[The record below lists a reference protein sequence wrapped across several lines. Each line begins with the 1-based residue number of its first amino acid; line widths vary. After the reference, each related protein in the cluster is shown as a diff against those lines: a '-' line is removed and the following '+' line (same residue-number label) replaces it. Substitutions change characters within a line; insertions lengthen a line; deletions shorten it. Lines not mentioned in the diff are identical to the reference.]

1 MDIAVIFIDII
12 SPKSFVMIE
21 GNLQETKVS
30 FFLSRKNLEEADA
43 GKNNT
48 RFRK

>member
-1 MDIAVIFIDII
+1 MDITVIFIDLD
-12 SPKSFVMIE
+12 SPKRYVMIE

-30 FFLSRKNLEEADA
+30 FFLSRKNLKGADA